1 MQTRRNFLESLIAAG
16 TLVAVGKVAAQTQ
29 ETIKIGFVVPM
40 TGQFA
45 IEGNEM
51 VAATKLFIEQNGTN
65 VAGKTIELI
74 IRDDAAVPDRAK
86 RIAQEL
92 VVNNKVAIL
101 AGCFTTPVA
110 LAIASIS
117 AQAKVPQIV
126 MGAGTSI
133 ITERSPYIVRTF
145 VTQAQ
150 LCAPMARWAAKN
162 GFRKVVTLVSD
173 YAPGSDS
180 EKSFANEF
188 KANGGEILTSLRV
201 PLLSPDFAP
210 YLQRAHDTKPDA
222 IFVWFPGSSSIAFSR
237 QYAERGLHTS
247 GIKLIGTGDV
257 VDDRTLDQMN
267 DSMLGVVTTSQYSVA
282 HPSET
287 NKAFVEGTKRFN
299 NGTRPNTL
307 ALAAYDGMHL
317 IYEALKKTGGRADG
331 DAVIGAMKG
340 MAWQSPRGPIL
351 IDPETRDI
359 VQDIYVR
366 RLQRVNG
373 ELYNIEFDKFEA
385 VKDPIKAAQRI

>member
-1 MQTRRNFLESLIAAG
+1 MQTRRSFLESLVAAG
-16 TLVAVGKVAAQTQ
+16 TLMTVGKATAQTQ
-29 ETIKIGFVVPM
+29 ETIKIGFLVPL
-40 TGQFA
+40 TGPQA

-51 VAATKLFIEQNGTN
+51 VAATKLSIEQNGTN
-65 VAGKTIELI
+65 VAGKKVELI
-74 IRDDAAVPDRAK
+74 IRDDAGVPDQAK

-101 AGCFTTPVA
+101 AGCLSTPVA

-117 AQAKVPQIV
+117 AQAKIPQIV

-150 LCAPMARWAAKN
+150 LCVPMARWAAKN
-162 GFRKVVTLVSD
+162 GIRTIVTLVSD
-173 YAPGSDS
+173 YAPGYDS
-180 EKSFANEF
+180 EKSFADEF
-188 KANGGEILTSLRV
+188 KANGGEIIESLRV
-201 PLLSPDFAP
+201 PFLSPDFAP
-210 YLQRAHDTKPDA
+210 SLQRVRDAKPDA
-222 IFVWFPGSSSIAFSR
+222 VFVWFPGFSSIAFSR

-257 VDDRTLDQMN
+257 VDDVVLGQMN
-267 DSMLGVVTTSQYSVA
+267 DSMLGVITTFQYSVA
-282 HPSET
+282 HPSEA
-287 NKAFVEGTKRFN
+287 NKAFVEGMKRFN
-299 NGTRPNTL
+299 NGTRPNML
-307 ALAAYDGMHL
+307 AVAVYDGMHL
-317 IYEALKKTGGRADG
+317 IYEALKKTGGSTDG
-331 DAVIGAMKG
+331 DTLIAAMKG

-373 ELYNIEFDKFEA
+373 ELYNVEFDKFDA
-385 VKDPIKAAQRI
+385 VKDPIKAVQKI